1 MSFLIDPPWLY
12 ASGVAYGRLMPER
25 TPAARAV
32 QTATAGVFLATS
44 ISLYLDRPWTRPI
57 WRACRAESG
66 RDWMLNSG
74 VFHLD
79 HRRASARTHVV
90 SALLFVTYPLWLM
103 LGERTAR
110 ARAPS
115 RRGGELAFE
124 PAHNGGRRTAH
135 IEEPATAP

>member
-74 VFHLD
+74 VFKFD
-79 HRRASARTHVV
+79 WRAAGPRTHKV
-90 SALLFVTYPLWLM
+90 SAAIFATYPLWLW
-103 LGERTAR
+103 LGI
-110 ARAPS
+110 
-115 RRGGELAFE
+115 RRG
-124 PAHNGGRRTAH
+124 RRAS
-135 IEEPATAP
+135 